1 MSSLTA
7 TATSSGYGWL
17 VALGWRGPA
26 TRALFRGLAA
36 EIARLWAW
44 WVMGVVAA
52 FGPVAVSRPCR
63 ERRCGHFGAGRSL
76 GRYSALSLLLL
87 RAVREMCMILGLGGS
102 GRCTSELLSVSLGLE
117 GCLRSGGFPSWF
129 CMDPSLF
136 LSGCILSGKMY
147 RNANRLSVKTRTAR
161 VV

>member
-1 MSSLTA
+1 M
-7 TATSSGYGWL
+7 
-17 VALGWRGPA
+17 ALGWRGPGF
-26 TRALFRGLAA
+26 RALFRGFCRGNRATLGMVGHGA
-36 EIARLWAW
+36 
-44 WVMGVVAA
+44 VAVP
-52 FGPVAVSRPCR
+52 GPVAVSRPCR
-63 ERRCGHFGAGRSL
+63 ERRRGHFGAGRSL

-87 RAVREMCMILGLGGS
+87 RAVREMCMILGLGGES
-102 GRCTSELLSVSLGLE
+102 GRCTSELSSVSLGLE